1 MENYTASLGH
11 YLNYLNA
18 SNQLTSANIANSN
31 TSGYRAK
38 EASFDEALT
47 GGLSM
52 NRTHRGHM
60 AKNASAT
67 AYTRV
72 TEKGGT
78 INEDGNNVNVTDEM
92 IRLTKNNQ
100 MYAIAVNALN
110 YDSGIKTAARGK

>member
-11 YLNYLNA
+11 YLNYLNT
-18 SNQLTSANIANSN
+18 SSQLTSANIANSN

-38 EASFDEALT
+38 EASFDAALN

-52 NRTHRGHM
+52 EQTHHGHM
-60 AKNASAT
+60 QKSSSQK
-67 AYTRV
+67 AYARI
-72 TEKGGT
+72 TETNGT
-78 INEDGNNVNVTDEM
+78 INEDGNNVNVTNEM